1 MSPASPPRI
10 RAIRVDDE
18 PAVRRGVRRL
28 RERDGGV
35 EIVGEAA
42 GGGEAAELIRR
53 DKPDLAFL
61 DVQMPGGDG
70 CGALG
75 KLEPARTPAVVF
87 VTADDELGA
96 GLRGE
101 CDRLPVETV

>member
-10 RAIRVDDE
+10 RAIRIDDE

-28 RERDGGV
+28 REREGGV

-53 DKPDLAFL
+53 EKPDLAFR

-75 KLEPARTPAVVF
+75 KFEPARTPAVVF

-101 CDRLPVETV
+101 CGRLPVETV

>member
-10 RAIRVDDE
+10 RAIRIDDE

-28 RERDGGV
+28 REREGGV

-61 DVQMPGGDG
+61 DVQMPGGGG

-75 KLEPARTPAVVF
+75 KFEPARPPAGGF
-87 VTADDELGA
+87 VPA
-96 GLRGE
+96 
-101 CDRLPVETV
+101 

>member
-1 MSPASPPRI
+1 M
-10 RAIRVDDE
+10 
-18 PAVRRGVRRL
+18 RRGVRRL

-53 DKPDLAFL
+53 EKPDLAFL

-87 VTADDELGA
+87 VTAYDEPGA
-96 GLRGE
+96 GVRGE
-101 CDRLPVETV
+101 RGRLSVETV